1 MKAPTFNGRTVAVG
15 VFLLVVVVFFV
26 FRGHSEPTRKAGL
39 DPVATQS
46 ATASVPV
53 EPVASNPT
61 LDVTRD
67 AVTAWQMQDINA
79 RNTALQPLTTPD
91 YYQLASYAD
100 PQNVPTSPVASTE
113 SALDADGQ
121 AAVKV
126 TLEDGTALTV
136 TLVDP
141 ELDGTWVVSD
151 IEPA

>member
-1 MKAPTFNGRTVAVG
+1 MGL
-15 VFLLVVVVFFV
+15 FLLVVVVFLV
-26 FRGHSEPTRKAGL
+26 FRGHGEPTRKVGL
-39 DPVATQS
+39 DPVATPTVT
-46 ATASVPV
+46 ATVTV
-53 EPVASNPT
+53 EPVAANPT
-61 LDVTRD
+61 LDVARE
-67 AVTAWQMQDINA
+67 AVTVWQMQDVDA
-79 RNTALQPLTTPD
+79 RNVALQPLVTPD

-100 PQNVPTSPVASTE
+100 PQNVPTSPVQATE
-113 SALDADGQ
+113 SVLDADGQ